1 MSKPKIIFDVSHQWP
16 IFRQPGVYGFIV
28 PQLNLIKTLPSGY
41 FLEWFIPGSLG
52 RQTNLHLFKK
62 VTKKDLQKLFL
73 ETPLNQLT
81 LFDIFNPD
89 DGDVHNNLRIGPIN
103 DNNYYERAIFKLIDR
118 HLVKD
123 RLEAIINE
131 PLLSPN
137 NIASTSIHDIK
148 SMLQN
153 NVTPLSIHDI
163 ESMLQ

>member
-1 MSKPKIIFDVSHQWP
+1 MSKLKIIFDVSHQWP

-28 PQLNLIKTLPSGY
+28 PQLNLIKTLPSVY

-62 VTKKDLQKLFL
+62 VTKRDLQKLFL
-73 ETPLNQLT
+73 DKPLNELT
-81 LFDIFNPD
+81 LFDIFNPA

-103 DNNYYERAIFKLIDR
+103 DNKYYERAIFKLIDR
-118 HLVKD
+118 SLIKD
-123 RLEAIINE
+123 RLEAIVNE

-137 NIASTSIHDIK
+137 NVASTSIHDIK

-153 NVTPLSIHDI
+153 NVRPLSIHDI

>member
-1 MSKPKIIFDVSHQWP
+1 MSKPKIIFDVSQQWP

-28 PQLNLIKTLPSGY
+28 PQLNLIKILPNVY

-73 ETPLNQLT
+73 ETPLDQLM

-89 DGDVHNNLRIGPIN
+89 DGDIHNNLRIGPIN
-103 DNNYYERAIFKLIDR
+103 NNNYYKDAIFQLIDR
-118 HLVKD
+118 NLIKD
-123 RLEAIINE
+123 RLDTIVNE
-131 PLLSPN
+131 PLMSPN
-137 NIASTSIHDIK
+137 NVALI
-148 SMLQN
+148 
-153 NVTPLSIHDI
+153 SIHDI

>member
-1 MSKPKIIFDVSHQWP
+1 MSKPKIVFDLSQQWP
-16 IFRQPGVYGFIV
+16 LFRQPGVYGYLV
-28 PQLNLIKTLPSGY
+28 PQLNLIKILPNVY

-73 ETPLNQLT
+73 ETPLNQLM

-103 DNNYYERAIFKLIDR
+103 NNNYYEDAIFQLIDR
-118 HLVKD
+118 NLIKD
-123 RLEAIINE
+123 RLEAIVNE
-131 PLLSPN
+131 PLMSPN
-137 NIASTSIHDIK
+137 NVALI
-148 SMLQN
+148 
-153 NVTPLSIHDI
+153 SIHDI

>member
-1 MSKPKIIFDVSHQWP
+1 MTKPKIIFDLSQQWP
-16 IFRQPGVYGFIV
+16 LFRQPGVYGYLV
-28 PQLNLIKTLPSGY
+28 PQMNLIKILPDVY

-73 ETPLNQLT
+73 DTPLNQLS

-103 DNNYYERAIFKLIDR
+103 NNNYYKDAIFQLIDR
-118 HLVKD
+118 NLIKD
-123 RLEAIINE
+123 RLETIVNE
-131 PLLSPN
+131 PLMSPN
-137 NIASTSIHDIK
+137 NVALI
-148 SMLQN
+148 
-153 NVTPLSIHDI
+153 SIHDI